1 MIGGRDS
8 VAQRGTGT
16 QGMNGRFRRNSLL
29 ANTALVLL
37 CYIWRVLVVPR
48 TCRKLLGRQPHGH
61 GIPELVLSLP
71 LSKSHRRVSAKK

>member
-16 QGMNGRFRRNSLL
+16 QGMNGGFGRNTLL

-37 CYIWRVLVVPR
+37 GYIWRVLVVPR
-48 TCRKLLGRQPHGH
+48 TCSKLLGGKPHGH
-61 GIPELVLSLP
+61 GIPELVLYLP